1 MVCKSEKMPLKKKPV
16 QVPWDL
22 NVGDDNYLKEPWILK
37 KGKEFITIET
47 NNNTKGN
54 FYLQKD
60 NEKRLSLSALQAKLT
75 YHQLIEFGYKLQKPK
90 KKRLK
95 TQSIHEESG

>member
-1 MVCKSEKMPLKKKPV
+1 MPLRKKQV
-16 QVPWDL
+16 SVPWDL

-37 KGKEFITIET
+37 KGKEYITIERD
-47 NNNTKGN
+47 NNNRGN

-60 NEKRLSLSALQAKLT
+60 DEKRLSLSALQAKLT

-90 KKRLK
+90 RKKKQRENRLLM
-95 TQSIHEESG
+95 E

>member
-1 MVCKSEKMPLKKKPV
+1 MPLKKKPV

-22 NVGDDNYLKEPWILK
+22 NVGDDHYLKEPWTLK

-60 NEKRLSLSALQAKLT
+60 DEKRLSLSALQAKLT
-75 YHQLIEFGYKLQKPK
+75 FHQLIEFGYKLQKPK
-90 KKRLK
+90 KKK
-95 TQSIHEESG
+95 TKDQPIL

>member
-1 MVCKSEKMPLKKKPV
+1 MPLKKKPV
-16 QVPWDL
+16 PVPWDL
-22 NVGDDNYLKEPWILK
+22 KEGDDNYLKEPWILK

-47 NNNTKGN
+47 DNNNRGN

-60 NEKRLSLSALQAKLT
+60 DEKRLSLSALQAKLT

-90 KKRLK
+90 RKKSK
-95 TQSIHEESG
+95 TQVISDELI

>member
-1 MVCKSEKMPLKKKPV
+1 MPLKKKPQ
-16 QVPWDL
+16 QVPWDFKA
-22 NVGDDNYLKEPWILK
+22 GDDNYLKEPWILK

-60 NEKRLSLSALQAKLT
+60 NEKRLSLSALQTKLT
-75 YHQLIEFGYKLQKPK
+75 YNQLIEFGYKLQKPK
-90 KKRLK
+90 KKRST
-95 TQSIHEESG
+95 TQTVS

>member
-1 MVCKSEKMPLKKKPV
+1 MPLKRKPAP
-16 QVPWDL
+16 VPWAI

-37 KGKEFITIET
+37 KGKEFISIET
-47 NNNTKGN
+47 DRNNKGN

-60 NEKRLSLSALQAKLT
+60 DEKRLSLSALQAKMT

-90 KKRLK
+90 KKKIK
-95 TQSIHEESG
+95 TQAISDE

>member
-1 MVCKSEKMPLKKKPV
+1 MALKKKPL

-22 NVGDDNYLKEPWILK
+22 NVDDDNYLQEPWILK

-47 NNNTKGN
+47 NNNNRGN

-60 NEKRLSLSALQAKLT
+60 DEKRLSLSALQAKLT
-75 YHQLIEFGYKLQKPK
+75 YQQLIEFGYKLQKTKRK
-90 KKRLK
+90 KAKN
-95 TQSIHEESG
+95 QEVIDESF